1 MLCFA
6 AERMRS
12 SYGKLVYF
20 LQDTQMPE
28 IQELLEFK
36 CVRPLQTVHSYL
48 EAKGLL
54 DMLRSEH
61 IETATRV
68 ITPEGT

>member
-1 MLCFA
+1 
-6 AERMRS
+6 MRS

-48 EAKGLL
+48 QDKGLL
-54 DMLRSEH
+54 ELLRSEH
-61 IETATRV
+61 IEVATSV
-68 ITPEGT
+68 ITPEGRL